1 MSALPAKKPSNL
13 KSLVIIGGILVS
25 VGLALLGYLMF
36 YVSPDMATERVK
48 LIANTEKG
56 CIVETSDGFAVN
68 IGPCDGKPGEFVVAT
83 YDTKVK
89 ERAALMN
96 PTGR

>member
-1 MSALPAKKPSNL
+1 MSALPAKKSSNV
-13 KSLVIIGGILVS
+13 KSLVIISGILAG
-25 VGLALLGYLMF
+25 VGLSLLGYLMF
-36 YVSPDMATERVK
+36 YVAPDMVTERVK

-68 IGPCDGKPGEFVVAT
+68 IGPCDANPGEFIVAT
-83 YDTKVK
+83 YDAKVK

>member
-1 MSALPAKKPSNL
+1 MYVYPCDWKG
-13 KSLVIIGGILVS
+13 IIPVLFFDIS
-25 VGLALLGYLMF
+25 MF
-36 YVSPDMATERVK
+36 D
-48 LIANTEKG
+48 N
-56 CIVETSDGFAVN
+56 
-68 IGPCDGKPGEFVVAT
+68 PCDGNSDEFIVAT